1 MRKFTPK
8 PAALLTLRILILIV
22 AVAATVLVYVYLD
35 SFKTLMTVAICVLW
49 ALAVIFALVLLPIY
63 FRRTVMYISGTELSI
78 HTGMLFLKRSHMRV
92 SAVQYISVVTL
103 PLAKLTGFNFL
114 AVHGLG
120 GTIVLPFLST
130 DDAKVIADALQL
142 EIQKR
147 Q

>member
-22 AVAATVLVYVYLD
+22 TVAATVLVYVYLD
-35 SFKTLMTVAICVLW
+35 SFKTLSTVAICVLW
-49 ALAVIFALVLLPIY
+49 ALAIVFALILLPIY

-78 HTGMLFLKRSHMRV
+78 HTGLLFLSRSHMRV
-92 SAVQYISVVTL
+92 NAVQYISVVTL
-103 PLAKLTGFNFL
+103 PLSRLTGFNFL
-114 AVHGLG
+114 TVHGLG
-120 GTIVLPFLST
+120 GTVVLPFLST
-130 DDAKVIADALQL
+130 DDAKAIADALQL